1 MSDLF
6 TSLNFATRAL
16 EAQRFALDVTGHNI
30 ANVNTPG
37 YSRRA
42 VDFSAVPPDNPRDAG
57 RGVEVAGIR
66 AQRDRLT
73 DRRLGQESSGAER
86 EAAIADLLGL
96 AEIALG
102 TDGQGID
109 KRLNEFFDSVA
120 KLADAPTSAVARQQ
134 VVQQGSAVA
143 SAFHDA
149 SSRLAALQR
158 DADRRVV
165 TTVDEINA
173 ITDRLAVINNALSG
187 MPENGSALQ
196 LQDEQGTLIRQLST
210 LVDITVIERNEGGLD
225 IDVAGG
231 RALVV
236 GGTSVDLAAVPTGA
250 NGRVEVSSA
259 GVTITSQLTGGRL
272 GGVLRARDMH
282 IPDYIAQLDAQAF
295 EFANAVNAVHSA
307 GFGLDGT
314 TNQNFF
320 AFSTPPVGSAG
331 AAAAL
336 IVDPAV
342 TADINRVAAGE
353 AALPGDNRAAR
364 ALANLRNEP
373 ILDGGTATFADKWGQ
388 LVFSVGRDVQTA
400 TSETTLRK
408 QIVLQLE
415 TLRDQVSGVSLD
427 EEAMNLV
434 KFQRAYEANARF
446 FQVIDETLEA
456 LMMTVGRS

>member
-1 MSDLF
+1 VSDLF
-6 TSLNFATRAL
+6 TALHFATRSL

-42 VDFSAVPPDNPRDAG
+42 VDFSAVPPDNQRDAG

-73 DRRLGQESSGAER
+73 ERRLGQETSGAER

-96 AEIALG
+96 AEVALG

-109 KRLNEFFDSVA
+109 KRLNEFFDSFA
-120 KLADAPTSAVARQQ
+120 ELADAPTSAVARQQ
-134 VVQQGSAVA
+134 VVLQGNAVA
-143 SAFHDA
+143 AAFRDA
-149 SSRLAALQR
+149 SGRLSALQR

-173 ITDRLAVINNALSG
+173 IADRLAVINEALTG

-196 LQDEQGTLIRQLST
+196 LQDEQATLISQLSALT
-210 LVDITVIERNEGGLD
+210 DVTVIERGEGGLD
-225 IDVAGG
+225 VDLAGG

-236 GGTSVDLAAVPTGA
+236 GTTSVDLTAVASGA
-250 NGRVEVSSA
+250 NGRVEVRSA
-259 GVTITSQLTGGRL
+259 GVAITSDITGGRL
-272 GGVLRARDMH
+272 GGVLRARDVH
-282 IPDYIAQLDAQAF
+282 IPDYIEQLDAQAY
-295 EFANAVNAVHSA
+295 EFANAVNAIHSA
-307 GFGLDGT
+307 GFGLNGT
-314 TNQNFF
+314 TNQNLF
-320 AFSTPPVGSAG
+320 AFNTPPVGSAG

-342 TADINRVAAGE
+342 AADINRVAAAE
-353 AALPGDNRAAR
+353 VALPGDNRTAR
-364 ALANLRNEP
+364 ALADLRNDP

-388 LVFSVGRDVQTA
+388 LVFTVGRDVQTA
-400 TSETTLRK
+400 TSETALRK

-456 LMMTVGRS
+456 LMATVGR